1 MFLYISIKIIELNGV
16 WNNLK
21 DKSFGLF
28 KSIIFLKFFLL
39 PIIALSSSPILIYKR
54 DSKFKNIN
62 DCNTKSNL
70 ESFKLVPQNFNEIKN
85 YPNKVIES
93 ASNEEGNIRY
103 IQIVCI
109 KKLNLSN
116 QERAELKKNYN
127 LFRQRELE
135 GLDYLKNYLLN
146 FDKENKFAPG
156 EKEKILELLKI
167 KSELY
172 YILDKKTEYSLFSNE
187 IASEKEFVSIYQ
199 SILRSHFDLLNAIS
213 SDLRKVLLKKMYN
226 I

>member
-1 MFLYISIKIIELNGV
+1 MKSKSYYI
-16 WNNLK
+16 LK
-21 DKSFGLF
+21 C
-28 KSIIFLKFFLL
+28 IIFLIFFTL
-39 PIIALSSSPILIYKR
+39 PIIELSSSPIIIYKW

-70 ESFKLVPQNFNEIKN
+70 EPFKLVPQNFNELKN
-85 YPNKVIES
+85 YPIKEIES

-116 QERAELKKNYN
+116 PEKAELKKNYN
-127 LFRQRELE
+127 LFRQRELD
-135 GLDYLKNYLLN
+135 GLDYLKNYLIN

-156 EKEKILELLKI
+156 EKEKVLELLKI
-167 KSELY
+167 KSDLY
-172 YILDKKTEYSLFSNE
+172 YILDKKTEVSLFNNE

-199 SILRSHFDLLNAIS
+199 SILRSHFDLLNAVS
-213 SDLRKVLLKKMYN
+213 PDLRKVLLKKMYN

>member
-1 MFLYISIKIIELNGV
+1 MKN
-16 WNNLK
+16 
-21 DKSFGLF
+21 KSCDIL
-28 KSIIFLKFFLL
+28 KSIIFLIFFLI
-39 PIIALSSSPILIYKR
+39 PIIEYSSSPIIIYKW

-62 DCNTKSNL
+62 ECSTKSTI
-70 ESFKLVPQNFNEIKN
+70 EPFKLVPQNFNEIKN
-85 YPNKVIES
+85 FPNKEIES
-93 ASNEEGNIRY
+93 ASTEEGNIRY

-116 QERAELKKNYN
+116 LEKAELKKNYN
-127 LFRQRELE
+127 LFRQRDLD

-156 EKEKILELLKI
+156 EKEKVLELFKI

-172 YILDKKTEYSLFSNE
+172 YILDKKTENSLFSNE

-199 SILRSHFDLLNAIS
+199 SILRSHFDLLNAVS
-213 SDLRKVLLKKMYN
+213 PDLRKVLLKKMYN

>member
-1 MFLYISIKIIELNGV
+1 MKEYSIVLIKFIILLLILNITPTLELY
-16 WNNLK
+16 
-21 DKSFGLF
+21 
-28 KSIIFLKFFLL
+28 
-39 PIIALSSSPILIYKR
+39 SSPIIIYKW

-62 DCNTKSNL
+62 DCTTKNTID
-70 ESFKLVPQNFNEIKN
+70 SFKLQAQNFSEIKN
-85 YPNKVIES
+85 YPNKEIDL
-93 ASNEEGNIRY
+93 ASSEEGNIRY

-109 KKLNLSN
+109 KKLKLSN
-116 QERAELKKNYN
+116 EENGELKKNYN

-135 GLDYLKNYLLN
+135 GLEFLKNYLLN

-156 EKEKILELLKI
+156 EKARLLELFKI

-172 YILDKKTEYSLFSNE
+172 FILDRKTEISLFSND

-199 SILRSHFDLLNAIS
+199 SIFRSHFDLLNSLSPA
-213 SDLRKVLLKKMYN
+213 LRKILLKKMYN